1 VHKKNNDLKLR
12 KFKPGVTVNLYQEDW
27 HPFQNLPASIRN
39 FTNLTGVGVVLKWDK
54 LISPELTDKMWNE
67 MEKSFIEEEPPFD
80 LVCADPIIINQ
91 YARKERVEKLNN
103 YIEND
108 VYDLTDFE
116 PAALE
121 ICTQD
126 KDIYGLPSCNVSNM
140 LMYRVDLFNKYKIE
154 VPKTMEELTVR
165 AKDIQQAVRDDG
177 NKDFYGIT
185 VRGATGA
192 GYIGWILASSWAP
205 SWGVDFYN
213 SNNEINIETPE
224 HILALEHFVYLL
236 KKAAPPE
243 EPDMTWTESLN
254 YYESGRAAM
263 IIEVGTEFANL
274 YKKGGA
280 IMENSRCTI
289 IPTGPCGKPK
299 PGLYAPAFSI
309 PKASKV
315 KDAAWELAKFLCS
328 SKQQLED
335 ALLSEAIETASN
347 SALECIEMDKHFK
360 NDFLEVVRASREFAT
375 DRRPY
380 SKQGLEPLSI
390 LGDEYN
396 LVLRNKKSAQN
407 AMEEAAKKI
416 KSLGIR
422 W

>member
-1 VHKKNNDLKLR
+1 MKVNKKNNDLKLR
-12 KFKPGVTVNLYQEDW
+12 KFKHGVKVNLYQEDW
-27 HPFQNLPASIRN
+27 HPFQNLPKSIRN
-39 FTNLTGVGVVLKWDK
+39 FTNQTGVEVKLIWDK
-54 LISPELTDKMWNE
+54 LISPEITDKMWNK
-67 MEKSFIEEEPPFD
+67 METSFIEEEPPFD

-91 YARKERVEKLNN
+91 YVKKERVEKLNN

-108 VYDLTDFE
+108 SYDLTDFA

-126 KDIYGLPSCNVSNM
+126 KDLYGLPSCNVSNL
-140 LMYRVDLFNKYKIE
+140 LMYRVDLFDKYKIE
-154 VPKTMEELTVR
+154 APKTMEELIVR
-165 AKDIQQAVRDDG
+165 AIDIQQAVRDDG

-185 VRGATGA
+185 ARGATGA
-192 GYIGWILASSWAP
+192 GYIGWIFLSSWAP

-213 SNNEINIETPE
+213 NNNEINIETPE
-224 HILALEHFVYLL
+224 HILAIEHFVNLL
-236 KKAAPPE
+236 KKAAPPK

-254 YYESGRAAM
+254 YYENGRTAM

-274 YKKGGA
+274 YKKGGT
-280 IMENSRCTI
+280 IMENSRCAI

-309 PKASKV
+309 PKRSKV

-347 SALECIEMDKHFK
+347 SA
-360 NDFLEVVRASREFAT
+360 
-375 DRRPY
+375 
-380 SKQGLEPLSI
+380 
-390 LGDEYN
+390 
-396 LVLRNKKSAQN
+396 
-407 AMEEAAKKI
+407 
-416 KSLGIR
+416 
-422 W
+422 